1 MIFYFTGT
9 GNSLYAAKQLDSDCR
24 SIPRLLRSGRPLD
37 FSAGRIGIA
46 APIYGHELPGMVKDF
61 LKTARFDTNYF
72 FLILTYGNR
81 HANAVELA
89 RQFCDSCGLRVDYIN
104 QVLMVDNWLPS
115 FDMDEQRRLDKQVDA
130 QLAAIRAD
138 LDAGRHFC
146 PEVTEADRAAHGE
159 FLVNM
164 SRLPADAWQHLLR
177 VTDRCIGCGICKKVC
192 PSGSIRVA
200 DGRAVHT
207 PGRCQTCLACAHA
220 CPQKA
225 IGLTVPEKNPQAR
238 YRNEHVT
245 LQEIM
250 QANGAP
256 RG

>member
-1 MIFYFTGT
+1 M
-9 GNSLYAAKQLDSDCR
+9 
-24 SIPRLLRSGRPLD
+24 
-37 FSAGRIGIA
+37 
-46 APIYGHELPGMVKDF
+46 
-61 LKTARFDTNYF
+61 
-72 FLILTYGNR
+72 TYGNR

-89 RQFCDSCGLRVDYIN
+89 RQFCGGCGLRVDYIN
-104 QVLMVDNWLPS
+104 QVLMMDNWLPS

-159 FLVNM
+159 FLANM

-177 VTDRCIGCGICKKVC
+177 VTDRCIGCGICEKVC

>member
-1 MIFYFTGT
+1 MTLEQAIQAVRPPCET
-9 GNSLYAAKQLDSDCR
+9 SRAA
-24 SIPRLLRSGRPLD
+24 
-37 FSAGRIGIA
+37 
-46 APIYGHELPGMVKDF
+46 
-61 LKTARFDTNYF
+61 
-72 FLILTYGNR
+72 
-81 HANAVELA
+81 A
-89 RQFCDSCGLRVDYIN
+89 RQRFSDIAMPLGSLGLLQDAV
-104 QVLMVDNWLPS
+104 
-115 FDMDEQRRLDKQVDA
+115 A

-138 LDAGRHFC
+138 LDAGPHFC
-146 PEVTEADRAAHGE
+146 PEVTEADCAAHGE
-159 FLVNM
+159 FLANM

-177 VTDRCIGCGICKKVC
+177 VTDRCIGCGICEKVC

-225 IGLTVPEKNPQAR
+225 IALTVPEKNPQAR

>member
-46 APIYGHELPGMVKDF
+46 APIYGHELPGMVKGF

-81 HANAVELA
+81 HVNAVELA
-89 RQFCDSCGLRVDYIN
+89 RQLCGGCGLRVDYIN

-146 PEVTEADRAAHGE
+146 PEVTEADCAAHGE
-159 FLVNM
+159 FLANM
-164 SRLPADAWQHLLR
+164 SRLPP
-177 VTDRCIGCGICKKVC
+177 T
-192 PSGSIRVA
+192 PGSI
-200 DGRAVHT
+200 
-207 PGRCQTCLACAHA
+207 CCA
-220 CPQKA
+220 
-225 IGLTVPEKNPQAR
+225 
-238 YRNEHVT
+238 
-245 LQEIM
+245 
-250 QANGAP
+250 
-256 RG
+256 